1 MKGNPSAEW
10 SLVYNSDPA
19 ANYQVTDRRGEP
31 VPEVERF
38 LHRVGLRGLAPGS
51 LRTYAHD
58 LLCAFRWLATEA
70 LAPSAIGAEAL
81 LRFVDYQR
89 SRLRAAPATINRRL
103 QTLQRFVAFLK
114 GEPCTQHPTWWR
126 SPFRARAH
134 STRISVKEPQ
144 TLVVPLTEHEVR
156 VFLESLRTARDRAMA
171 ALMWGC
177 GLRASEVL
185 RLHLDDVLF
194 QECALRIHGK
204 GQKQRVM
211 PMAQSVAA
219 LLEHYLGTE
228 RPKRATSAFFLVL
241 KGSRRGQPLTYAG
254 LRRLFRYH
262 RRRSRIL
269 QANPH
274 RFRHTFAANMAK
286 NGVTLPILMKML
298 GHSDPTVT
306 LRYVC
311 LNDQEVR
318 RQYERALC
326 LLGEKKTAP

>member
-1 MKGNPSAEW
+1 M
-10 SLVYNSDPA
+10 
-19 ANYQVTDRRGEP
+19 
-31 VPEVERF
+31 
-38 LHRVGLRGLAPGS
+38 
-51 LRTYAHD
+51 
-58 LLCAFRWLATEA
+58 CAFRWLAGES
-70 LAPSAIGAEAL
+70 LAPDAIGAEAL
-81 LRFVDYQR
+81 LHFVDYQR
-89 SRLRAAPATINRRL
+89 SRLGSAPSTINRRL
-103 QTLQRFVAFLK
+103 QQTLQRFVAFLK
-114 GEPCTQHPTWWR
+114 GEPCTQRPTWWR
-126 SPFRARAH
+126 APFRTRAR

-144 TLVVPLTEHEVR
+144 ALVTPLTEHEVR
-156 VFLESLRTARDRAMA
+156 VFLEDLRTARDRAIG

-185 RLHLDDVLF
+185 RLQLGDVLF
-194 QECALRIHGK
+194 QESALRIHGK

-219 LLEHYLGTE
+219 LLHHYLSTE
-228 RPKRATSAFFLVL
+228 RPQRATSAFFLVL
-241 KGSRRGQPLTYAG
+241 KGPRRGQPLTYAG

-262 RRRSRIL
+262 RQRSRVA

-286 NGVTLPILMKML
+286 NGVALPILMKML

-318 RQYERALC
+318 RQYEYALSR
-326 LLGEKKTAP
+326 LGDKKTAP